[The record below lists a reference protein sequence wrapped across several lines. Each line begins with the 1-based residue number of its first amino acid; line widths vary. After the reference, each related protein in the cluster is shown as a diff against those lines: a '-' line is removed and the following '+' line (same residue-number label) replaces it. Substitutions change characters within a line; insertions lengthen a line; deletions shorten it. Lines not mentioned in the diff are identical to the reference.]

1 MGATPFADRQ
11 TDAGNDEFE
20 PAAAH
25 HSWRTRHGD
34 AHVPSRP
41 PSRSQDVGR
50 RRRPWRWCGSA
61 CERVSRGPRLE
72 GGRYSGCAAR
82 DDARH
87 VHARAEVL
95 PIPDHAQEHVW
106 HARKKGSPATK
117 AAAAA
122 VASLP
127 EGFTIQPLEVAKI
140 SLQLDKANKFQNN
153 MTLVMK
159 DIMATRGW
167 TGLFTGYFGIQY
179 RQTSWTAAY
188 FATLQLFS
196 EKSRAVI
203 PKEYVTLQNLT
214 GGFLAGMFGA
224 VFNTPGD
231 VIRSS
236 SQKAILA
243 AAPQKHPFS
252 IGLCASGVAE
262 FFKMGG
268 QILAKNGIGGL
279 YMGFGF
285 KALHLGGS
293 GALLGALIPMFKK
306 MML

>member
-1 MGATPFADRQ
+1 VRALKMS
-11 TDAGNDEFE
+11 
-20 PAAAH
+20 AAAEGKGGTAISLIKDFH
-25 HSWRTRHGD
+25 AVHGLKGF
-34 AHVPSRP
+34 AT
-41 PSRSQDVGR
+41 QG
-50 RRRPWRWCGSA
+50 
-61 CERVSRGPRLE
+61 
-72 GGRYSGCAAR
+72 
-82 DDARH
+82 
-87 VHARAEVL
+87 VL
-95 PIPDHAQEHVW
+95 PEMMRATYMRVLKFFLFPITHKSMFGTPEN
-106 HARKKGSPATK
+106 KGSPATK
-117 AAAAA
+117 AIAAA

-140 SLQLDKANKFQNN
+140 TLQLDKTNKYQNN
-153 MTLVMK
+153 MTNVMK
-159 DIMATRGW
+159 DIMKTRGW

-196 EKSRAVI
+196 EKSKLVI
-203 PKEYVTLQNLT
+203 PKDYVTLQNLT
-214 GGFLAGMFGA
+214 GGFAAGMFGA

-243 AAPQKHPFS
+243 SAPVKHPFS
-252 IGLCASGVAE
+252 VGLCASGVAE

-268 QILAKNGIGGL
+268 QIMAKNGIGGL

>member
-1 MGATPFADRQ
+1 MGDFKQLPPITAGALSTATLMYPVDLMRALKMS
-11 TDAGNDEFE
+11 
-20 PAAAH
+20 AAAEGRGGTAVQLIKEFH
-25 HSWRTRHGD
+25 AVHGLKGF
-34 AHVPSRP
+34 AT
-41 PSRSQDVGR
+41 QG
-50 RRRPWRWCGSA
+50 
-61 CERVSRGPRLE
+61 
-72 GGRYSGCAAR
+72 
-82 DDARH
+82 
-87 VHARAEVL
+87 VL
-95 PIPDHAQEHVW
+95 PEMMRATYMRVLKFFLFPITHKAMFNRPES
-106 HARKKGSPATK
+106 KGNPATK
-117 AAAAA
+117 AVAAA

-140 SLQLDKANKFQNN
+140 CLQLDKTNKYQNN
-153 MTLVMK
+153 MTNVIK
-159 DIMATRGW
+159 DILATRGW

-196 EKSRAVI
+196 EQSKAVI
-203 PKEYVTLQNLT
+203 PKDMVMLQNLT

-224 VFNTPGD
+224 IFNTPGD

-243 AAPQKHPFS
+243 STPVKHPFS
-252 IGLCASGVAE
+252 VGLCASGVSE

-268 QILAKNGIGGL
+268 QIMAKNGIGGL